1 MKPAPLTLH
10 RPTTLAE
17 ALETLSDLP
26 DAKVLGGGQSLI
38 PALSMRLASPSDL
51 VDLTAVVGEDD
62 DSRTLREIEAT
73 TDRVRVGALVT
84 HSMLEANDVA
94 HRSLPILREALQW
107 VAHPA
112 IRNRGTPVGSIVHAD
127 PSGEIPA
134 IAALTEA
141 TITLVS
147 TRGKRVMP
155 VTEFILGAMEPA
167 IEPDEIATAVD
178 FGTFGPSW
186 CTAFTEFARRSGDY
200 ALVGV
205 GVAVN
210 VQEAHIVEAR
220 ASFVS
225 VTDGVGALDLTGAL
239 GGVEV
244 ADLSSRRGV
253 VQDAVAAYVEPVDD
267 IHATAEY
274 RRHLAGVLTTRALAS
289 AVAPHSEE
297 RTR

>member
-10 RPTTLAE
+10 RPATLAE
-17 ALETLSDLP
+17 ALETLRDLP

-38 PALSMRLASPSDL
+38 PALSMRLAAPSDL
-51 VDLTAVVGEDD
+51 VDLTAVVGEDS
-62 DSRTLREIEAT
+62 DSRKLREIEST
-73 TDRVRVGALVT
+73 VDSVRVGALVT
-84 HSMLEANDVA
+84 HSMLEANSA
-94 HRSLPILREALQW
+94 AYRSLPILREALQW

-141 TITLVS
+141 SITLVS
-147 TRGKRVMP
+147 TRGKRVVP
-155 VTEFILGAMEPA
+155 VTEFIVGAMEPA
-167 IEPDEIATAVD
+167 IEADEIATAVD

-186 CTAFTEFARRSGDY
+186 RTAFTEFARRSGDY
-200 ALVGV
+200 ALAGV

-210 VQEAHIVEAR
+210 VQETHIVEAR

-225 VTDGVGALDLTGAL
+225 VTDGVGTLELTDALR
-239 GGVEV
+239 GVEI
-244 ADLSSRRGV
+244 ADLSSRHGAV
-253 VQDAVAAYVEPVDD
+253 HDAVAAYVEPVDD

-289 AVAPHSEE
+289 ATAPHSEE
-297 RTR
+297 RAR